1 MHTYLLSMLVHAHLP
16 VVHVGAHQHAL
27 HADTISNHSTP
38 PPCDHRRCRA
48 AESLLNSL
56 QMAYTSD
63 NHLTFLTSAL
73 LPTSMFFMLENRPS
87 RPAPPTAAAGAPAG
101 AWLLPASEGGLWTC
115 PAATPADAGPL
126 GPPGEACSC
135 WWRC

>member
-1 MHTYLLSMLVHAHLP
+1 MHTCLLFNLVPTSMLHTQTQSATTARRLP
-16 VVHVGAHQHAL
+16 VVTTDAGQPSPF
-27 HADTISNHSTP
+27 T
-38 PPCDHRRCRA
+38 
-48 AESLLNSL
+48 SL